1 MATET
6 AGVTDSNNQ
15 PGSPLNPLRFSLL
28 YGVCATLWIVGSG
41 FLLTFAIT
49 DPASQWQ
56 LELVK
61 GLVFVAVTTA
71 LLYLLLRDRA
81 DSSAAR
87 APAAVSQPGYGIITV
102 IVALLLCVPLVGY
115 GILRFYS
122 PALERQIHDD
132 LESVGALKMAEV
144 NLWHN
149 ERLMDLALLANSPAF
164 ITQVTKFQVE
174 GDAGAGASL
183 RQQLAA
189 PLQAGEY
196 TAVQLLGL
204 DGQPLLA
211 LGEDVSL
218 AADGK
223 VLLTRTRA
231 TGRPGHGDLLI
242 DPQANT
248 RIDFAVPLTAPDQSD
263 TPLGYLVLRANPEV
277 SLLPL
282 IDLWPGARPGT
293 ETLLI
298 RASSQ
303 SLIILRPAAKGVGA
317 EPLLQVPMEEAP
329 QLAAKVLSEENPG
342 IFEAV
347 DYRGVP
353 VFAKYLPVD
362 HTGWVMVAKVDREQ
376 ALKPLRDLASLISLM
391 VFVAAVAISVMLL
404 LLWRQQLR
412 AYRLSLV
419 AQTAEHHQLLRR
431 QEQTYRETFDANP
444 LPMWIFD
451 SETLGFLAVNDAALA
466 HYGYNREEFL
476 ALTIRD
482 IRPPEDLPRLQHHL
496 ATQPPGLDQAGIW
509 RHCKRDGTII
519 DVEISSHPL
528 MFGGR
533 QAELVLAYDISERQ
547 QALARL
553 HESERFARATIDA
566 LALNIAVLDG
576 SGNIIAVNK
585 AWRLFSTDN
594 NGEDGTTGV
603 GANYIETTRRAA
615 SGSEDAATLLAGL
628 EQVIHGEEDSFRFE
642 YPCHSPTQERWFLAH
657 ITRFPGDGELRI
669 VVAHEDITTR
679 KVADREL
686 HKLNHYYAAL
696 SGMNATI
703 IRTKE
708 PQEILDEVCR
718 IAAYHGRLELV
729 WVGKVEQDG
738 RIAPVASHGRAVDY
752 LDNVTAS
759 ANPDLPESRG
769 PGGQSVLTGTCVV
782 SNNFDSDSNSMPWQE
797 QARAWN
803 LHAVAACPIKR
814 KDGIWGNISFY
825 AKEPGYFTPQLMNL
839 LEELTN
845 DLAYSLDMLD
855 SERRR
860 NEAESQLLLNARV
873 MESSHEG
880 LFITDSDNRITMANK
895 AFCEITGYSASE
907 LIGRQPNLL
916 KSGQQDEAFYQK
928 LWQALLND
936 ARWEGEIWDRR
947 KNGEIFPAWLAI
959 TRVHDSVQDSYRHI
973 AIYRDIS
980 EQKAYQNRIEH
991 VASHDPLTDLPN
1003 RVLLDDRITVAI
1015 ARAQR
1020 SDSQLALLFVDLD
1033 RFKLIND
1040 TLGHDIGDQLL
1051 KEIAHRIVACLR
1063 QSDTASRV
1071 GGDEFVVLLS
1081 EIASAGDAATVA
1093 EKLIHDLSRPCRI
1106 AGHELVVTASIGIA
1120 TYPQDGDD
1128 AAGLTRIADV
1138 AMMAAKQAGHNRYRF
1153 YLGEMGANAGE
1164 YLYLQNQLRGAIARN
1179 ELFVAYQ
1186 PQIALHSGRMIGMEA
1201 LLRWRHPEFGLV
1213 SPGRFIPIAEDS
1225 GQIVEI
1231 GAWVMAE
1238 ACRQAQSWRASGL
1251 LAVPV
1256 SVNVS
1261 ALQFRQET
1269 FVDTV
1274 TETLADSGLPAALL
1288 ELEVTESLLMTNRD
1302 QAQDKL
1308 DQLHQLGVGLAI
1320 DDFGTGYSS
1329 LSYLRQFPAQRLKID
1344 QSFIRDLPHNPD
1356 AATIARAIVSLGRSM
1371 GMSTIAEGVETEEQ
1385 AEFLRSIWCEEA
1397 QGYLYAKPMARD
1409 DLEAWLAARSA
1420 DTIDSS
1426 SN

>member
-1 MATET
+1 M
-6 AGVTDSNNQ
+6 
-15 PGSPLNPLRFSLL
+15 SLI
-28 YGVCATLWIVGSG
+28 YGVIATLWILVSG
-41 FLLTFAIT
+41 YLLNFAVDDPVSQWRLELAKGLAFVAIT
-49 DPASQWQ
+49 
-56 LELVK
+56 
-61 GLVFVAVTTA
+61 TT
-71 LLYLLLRDRA
+71 LLYLLLQERVDARA
-81 DSSAAR
+81 NSASAA
-87 APAAVSQPGYGIITV
+87 ASQPGLAIITV
-102 IVALLLCVPLVGY
+102 IIALLICVPLVGY

-122 PALERQIHDD
+122 PTLERQVHND
-132 LESVGALKMAEV
+132 LESVAAMKMAKV
-144 NLWHN
+144 SQWHN
-149 ERLMDLALLANSPAF
+149 ERLMDLVALTSSPTLVAEVARFQAGEDVGDGAN
-164 ITQVTKFQVE
+164 
-174 GDAGAGASL
+174 L
-183 RQQLAA
+183 RQQLAV
-189 PLQAGEY
+189 LLKSGEY
-196 TAVQLLGL
+196 TAVQLLDL
-204 DGQPLLA
+204 DGKSLLA
-211 LGEDVSL
+211 LGESVSL
-218 AADGK
+218 ATGAESVFSRTK
-223 VLLTRTRA
+223 VSEL
-231 TGRPGHGDLLI
+231 PEHGEIFI

-248 RIDFAVPLTAPDQSD
+248 RIDFAAPLLAPDQLGR
-263 TPLGYLVLRANPEV
+263 PLAYLVLRANPEV

-282 IDLWPGARPGT
+282 IDLWPGARPGA

-298 RASSQ
+298 RATSQ
-303 SLIILRPAAKGVGA
+303 SLIILRPAAKGVST
-317 EPLLQVPMEEAP
+317 EVLLQVPMEEAS
-329 QLAAKVLSEENPG
+329 QLAARVLSEENPG
-342 IFEAV
+342 IVEAV

-353 VFAKYLPVD
+353 VFAKHLPVGNS
-362 HTGWVMVAKVDREQ
+362 GWIMVAKVDREP
-376 ALKPLRDLASLISLM
+376 AFKSLRNLATLISLM
-391 VFVAAVAISVMLL
+391 IFIAATAISVILL
-404 LLWRQQLR
+404 LLWRQQMR
-412 AYRLSLV
+412 AYRLSLI
-419 AQTAEHHQLLRR
+419 AQTAEHEHQLRR
-431 QEQTYRETFDANP
+431 QEETYRETFDANP

-451 SETLGFLAVNDAALA
+451 SETLGFLAVNDAALG
-466 HYGYNREEFL
+466 HYGYSREEFL

-482 IRPPEDLPRLQHHL
+482 IRPPEDLPRLTQHL
-496 ATQPPGLDQAGIW
+496 ATQAPGLDQAGLW
-509 RHCKRDGTII
+509 RHCKRDGSII
-519 DVEISSHPL
+519 DVEIASHPL
-528 MFGGR
+528 LFGGR
-533 QAELVLAYDISERQ
+533 AAELVLANDITERQ
-547 QALARL
+547 QTLTRL
-553 HESERFARATIDA
+553 RESERFARATIDA

-576 SGNIIAVNK
+576 SGNIIAINK
-585 AWRLFSTDN
+585 AWRLFSADN
-594 NGEDGTTGV
+594 GGDDSATGV
-603 GANYIETTRRAA
+603 GANYIDATRQAA
-615 SGSEDAATLLAGL
+615 AEGDEDAATLLAGL
-628 EQVIHGEEDSFRFE
+628 EAVINGVEDNVRFE
-642 YPCHSPTQERWFLAH
+642 YPCHSHTRERWFLAH
-657 ITRFPGDGELRI
+657 ITRFPDDGELRI

-696 SGMNATI
+696 SAMNATI

-738 RIAPVASHGRAVDY
+738 CIAPVASYGRAANY
-752 LDNVTAS
+752 LDNVTVS

-769 PGGQSVLTGTCVV
+769 PGGQSILTGTCVV
-782 SNNFDSDSNSMPWQE
+782 SNDFDSDSNSMPWQE
-797 QARAWN
+797 QARTWN

-860 NEAESQLLLNARV
+860 AEAESQLLLNARV
-873 MESSHEG
+873 IESSHEG
-880 LFITDSDNRITMANK
+880 LFITDGDNRITMANK
-895 AFCEITGYSASE
+895 AFCDITGYSVSE
-907 LIGRQPNLL
+907 LMGRQPDLL
-916 KSGQQDEAFYQK
+916 KSDKQDEAFYQD
-928 LWQALLND
+928 LWQELIAHG
-936 ARWEGEIWDRR
+936 RWEGEIWDRR
-947 KNGEIFPAWLAI
+947 KSGEIFPVWLAI
-959 TRVHDSVQDSYRHI
+959 TRVHDSVRGSYRHI

-991 VASHDPLTDLPN
+991 IASHDPLTDLPN
-1003 RVLLDDRITVAI
+1003 RVLLDDRINMAI

-1051 KEIAHRIVACLR
+1051 KEIADRIVACLR

-1081 EIASAGDAATVA
+1081 EITRVGDAATVA
-1093 EKLIHDLSRPCRI
+1093 EKLIRDLSRPCRI
-1106 AGHELVVTASIGIA
+1106 DGHELVVTASIGIA
-1120 TYPQDGDD
+1120 IYPQDGDD

-1251 LAVPV
+1251 LEVPV

-1274 TETLADSGLPAALL
+1274 TETLADCDLPAALL

-1344 QSFIRDLPHNPD
+1344 QSFIRDLPDNQD

-1420 DTIDSS
+1420 DTNDSS
-1426 SN
+1426 SY